1 MFVIKF
7 GKSMKQPTLPSS
19 WITEAEVSASSE
31 SSSSEEGVR
40 QSRAAPLKWTRVKSL
55 DQIKNQRVMVYQA
68 AEDLKFDKTLKT
80 IRKEMDS
87 DRGEFVFDPDDFK
100 DIASTFEVESY
111 RLPEEGLLEYA
122 KLATKLRR

>member
-1 MFVIKF
+1 M
-7 GKSMKQPTLPSS
+7 
-19 WITEAEVSASSE
+19 
-31 SSSSEEGVR
+31 
-40 QSRAAPLKWTRVKSL
+40 WTRVKSL